1 MGSGVMAPADQQ
13 RRKSVGPKKGKKGGR
28 KKKIPK
34 DLTGEAADNAKKELI
49 ASLVAKTNKSEEE
62 VEAAYDAFYA
72 EYPGG
77 EITQAQFVEQSTAG
91 IISESLF
98 RVFDEDKSGELSFY
112 EFFQANSV
120 GRMETPED
128 KLNWIFTAFD
138 TDGGGTIDVDEIRD
152 IVIGLFRLA
161 GIEED
166 DDLVTA
172 CVGDVRDAV
181 DEEGDGD
188 ISKEEFVKNA
198 MKSKFIFNMLKE

>member
-1 MGSGVMAPADQQ
+1 MG
-13 RRKSVGPKKGKKGGR
+13 
-28 KKKIPK
+28 
-34 DLTGEAADNAKKELI
+34 ELI
-49 ASLVAKTNKSEEE
+49 SSLMAKCNMSEEQ
-62 VEAAYDAFYA
+62 VLAAYDSFYA
-72 EYPGG
+72 KYPSG
-77 EITQAQFVEQSTAG
+77 EITQTQFVEQSTAG

-112 EFFQANSV
+112 EFLQANSV
-120 GRMETPED
+120 TKLNTPED

-138 TDGGGTIDVDEIRD
+138 TDGEGTIDVDEIRD

-166 DDLVTA
+166 DDLITV
-172 CVGDVRDAV
+172 CVSDIRDAV

-188 ISKEEFVKNA
+188 ISKDEFVKNA